1 MFSRLPK
8 QNFNK
13 WTKSSQKSPTKKT
26 GMAARV
32 GADDG
37 LQSQHH
43 LLFQV
48 VMIKMIKMMT
58 VMTVMTMM
66 SWISLWIK
74 TRPSNQCLPLF
85 EKLGLFTPK
94 ACSRKKSQLYSN
106 IYWNADGE
114 NLIVQ
119 CWKVHSSGHQ
129 VVIFIM
135 WWFWEYYIY
144 WHHYSKSIYIGINAH
159 LTDTWQTTKQRTL
172 VR

>member
-1 MFSRLPK
+1 
-8 QNFNK
+8 
-13 WTKSSQKSPTKKT
+13 
-26 GMAARV
+26 MAARV

-48 VMIKMIKMMT
+48 PMIKMIKMMTVMTVMIKMIKMMTVMIKMIKMMT

-94 ACSRKKSQLYSN
+94 ACSRKKSQLFSN
-106 IYWNADGE
+106 IY
-114 NLIVQ
+114 
-119 CWKVHSSGHQ
+119 
-129 VVIFIM
+129 
-135 WWFWEYYIY
+135 
-144 WHHYSKSIYIGINAH
+144 
-159 LTDTWQTTKQRTL
+159 
-172 VR
+172 

>member
-1 MFSRLPK
+1 
-8 QNFNK
+8 
-13 WTKSSQKSPTKKT
+13 
-26 GMAARV
+26 MAARV

-48 VMIKMIKMMT
+48 VMIKMIKMMM

-85 EKLGLFTPK
+85 EKLGLFTPE

-106 IYWNADGE
+106 IY
-114 NLIVQ
+114 
-119 CWKVHSSGHQ
+119 
-129 VVIFIM
+129 
-135 WWFWEYYIY
+135 
-144 WHHYSKSIYIGINAH
+144 
-159 LTDTWQTTKQRTL
+159 
-172 VR
+172 